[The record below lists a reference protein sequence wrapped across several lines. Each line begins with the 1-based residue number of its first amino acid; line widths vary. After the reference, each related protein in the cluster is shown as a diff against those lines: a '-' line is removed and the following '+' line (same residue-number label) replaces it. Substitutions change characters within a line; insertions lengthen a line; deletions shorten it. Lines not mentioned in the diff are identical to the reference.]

1 MDNTNYFD
9 MAKNLQKMF
18 AEKLPYFNNKDFK
31 VMSKTFEDM
40 QFKKFFE
47 NYGVNI
53 EETDDKVKY
62 FTEFSKALLDNN
74 RFDTRFS
81 NAMLLDMVA
90 IERAVI
96 NARYIYIS
104 LTKKLIHLNYDT
116 TIQNK
121 KGKPPSYFQKIQK
134 V

>member
-18 AEKLPYFNNKDFK
+18 AEKLPYFSDKDFK
-31 VMSKTFEDM
+31 VMGKTFEDM
-40 QFKKFFE
+40 PFKKAFE

-53 EETDDKVKY
+53 AETDDKVKY

-74 RFDTRFS
+74 KFDTSFS
-81 NAMLLDMVA
+81 NAMLLEMVA

-96 NARYIYIS
+96 NARCIYPFY
-104 LTKKLIHLNYDT
+104 N
-116 TIQNK
+116 
-121 KGKPPSYFQKIQK
+121 
-134 V
+134 

>member
-1 MDNTNYFD
+1 MNNTNSFD

-18 AEKLPYFNNKDFK
+18 AEKLPCFNNKDFK

-40 QFKKFFE
+40 QYKKAFE

-62 FTEFSKALLDNN
+62 FTELSKALLDNN
-74 RFDTRFS
+74 KFVAHFS
-81 NAMLLDMVA
+81 NAMLLEMVA

-96 NARYIYIS
+96 NARCIY
-104 LTKKLIHLNYDT
+104 L
-116 TIQNK
+116 
-121 KGKPPSYFQKIQK
+121 
-134 V
+134 

>member
-1 MDNTNYFD
+1 MDNTNSFD

-40 QFKKFFE
+40 QYKKAFE
-47 NYGVNI
+47 NYGVDI

-74 RFDTRFS
+74 RFDIHFS
-81 NAMLLDMVA
+81 NAMLLEMVA

-96 NARYIYIS
+96 NARCIY
-104 LTKKLIHLNYDT
+104 L
-116 TIQNK
+116 
-121 KGKPPSYFQKIQK
+121 
-134 V
+134 

>member
-1 MDNTNYFD
+1 MNNTNSFD

-18 AEKLPYFNNKDFK
+18 SEKLPYFSDKDFK
-31 VMSKTFEDM
+31 VMGKTFEDM
-40 QFKKFFE
+40 QFKKAFE

-74 RFDTRFS
+74 KFDTSFS
-81 NAMLLDMVA
+81 NAMLLEMVA

-96 NARYIYIS
+96 NARCIYPFY
-104 LTKKLIHLNYDT
+104 N
-116 TIQNK
+116 
-121 KGKPPSYFQKIQK
+121 
-134 V
+134 

>member
-1 MDNTNYFD
+1 MDNTNSFD

-18 AEKLPYFNNKDFK
+18 AEKLPYFSDKDFK
-31 VMSKTFEDM
+31 VMGKTFEDM
-40 QFKKFFE
+40 QFKKAFE

-74 RFDTRFS
+74 KFDTSFS
-81 NAMLLDMVA
+81 NAMLLEMVA

-96 NARYIYIS
+96 NTRCIYPFY
-104 LTKKLIHLNYDT
+104 N
-116 TIQNK
+116 
-121 KGKPPSYFQKIQK
+121 
-134 V
+134 

>member
-1 MDNTNYFD
+1 MDNTNSFD

-31 VMSKTFEDM
+31 VMGKTFEDM
-40 QFKKFFE
+40 QFKKAFE

-53 EETDDKVKY
+53 EETDDKAKY

-74 RFDTRFS
+74 KFDTSFS
-81 NAMLLDMVA
+81 NAMLLEMVA

-96 NARYIYIS
+96 NARCIY
-104 LTKKLIHLNYDT
+104 L
-116 TIQNK
+116 
-121 KGKPPSYFQKIQK
+121 
-134 V
+134 

>member
-18 AEKLPYFNNKDFK
+18 AEKLPYFSDKDFK
-31 VMSKTFEDM
+31 VMGKTFEDM
-40 QFKKFFE
+40 QFKKAFE

-74 RFDTRFS
+74 KFDTSFS
-81 NAMLLDMVA
+81 NAMLLEMVA

-96 NARYIYIS
+96 NARCIY
-104 LTKKLIHLNYDT
+104 L
-116 TIQNK
+116 
-121 KGKPPSYFQKIQK
+121 
-134 V
+134 

>member
-9 MAKNLQKMF
+9 MAKNLQKMC
-18 AEKLPYFNNKDFK
+18 AEKLPYLSDKDFK
-31 VMSKTFEDM
+31 VMGKTFEDM
-40 QFKKFFE
+40 QFKKAFE

-74 RFDTRFS
+74 KFDTSFS
-81 NAMLLDMVA
+81 NAMLLEMVA

-96 NARYIYIS
+96 NARCIYPFY
-104 LTKKLIHLNYDT
+104 N
-116 TIQNK
+116 
-121 KGKPPSYFQKIQK
+121 
-134 V
+134 

>member
-18 AEKLPYFNNKDFK
+18 AEKLPYFSDKDFK
-31 VMSKTFEDM
+31 VMGKTFEDM
-40 QFKKFFE
+40 QFKKAFE

-74 RFDTRFS
+74 KFGAHFS

-96 NARYIYIS
+96 NARCIYPFY
-104 LTKKLIHLNYDT
+104 N
-116 TIQNK
+116 
-121 KGKPPSYFQKIQK
+121 
-134 V
+134 

>member
-1 MDNTNYFD
+1 MNNTNSFD

-18 AEKLPYFNNKDFK
+18 AETLPYFSDKDFK
-31 VMSKTFEDM
+31 VMGKTFEDM
-40 QFKKFFE
+40 QFKKAFE

-74 RFDTRFS
+74 KFDTSFS
-81 NAMLLDMVA
+81 NAMLLEMVA

-96 NARYIYIS
+96 NARCIYPFY
-104 LTKKLIHLNYDT
+104 N
-116 TIQNK
+116 
-121 KGKPPSYFQKIQK
+121 
-134 V
+134 

>member
-1 MDNTNYFD
+1 MDNMNSFD

-18 AEKLPYFNNKDFK
+18 AEKLPYFSDKDFK

-40 QFKKFFE
+40 QFKKAFE

-74 RFDTRFS
+74 KFVAHFS
-81 NAMLLDMVA
+81 NAMLLEMVA

-96 NARYIYIS
+96 NARCIY
-104 LTKKLIHLNYDT
+104 L
-116 TIQNK
+116 
-121 KGKPPSYFQKIQK
+121 
-134 V
+134 

>member
-1 MDNTNYFD
+1 MNNTNPFD

-18 AEKLPYFNNKDFK
+18 AEKLPYFNDKDFK
-31 VMSKTFEDM
+31 ILTETFEDM

-74 RFDTRFS
+74 RFSISFS
-81 NAMLLDMVA
+81 NSILLEMVA

-96 NARYIYIS
+96 NARYIYI
-104 LTKKLIHLNYDT
+104 
-116 TIQNK
+116 
-121 KGKPPSYFQKIQK
+121 
-134 V
+134 

>member
-18 AEKLPYFNNKDFK
+18 AEKLPYFSDKDFK
-31 VMSKTFEDM
+31 VMGKTFEDM
-40 QFKKFFE
+40 PFKKAFE

-74 RFDTRFS
+74 KFDTSFS
-81 NAMLLDMVA
+81 NAMLLEMVA

-96 NARYIYIS
+96 NARCIYPFY
-104 LTKKLIHLNYDT
+104 N
-116 TIQNK
+116 
-121 KGKPPSYFQKIQK
+121 
-134 V
+134 

>member
-9 MAKNLQKMF
+9 IAKNLQKMF
-18 AEKLPYFNNKDFK
+18 AEKLPYFSDKDFK
-31 VMSKTFEDM
+31 VMGKTFEDM
-40 QFKKFFE
+40 QFKKAFE

-74 RFDTRFS
+74 KFDTSFS
-81 NAMLLDMVA
+81 NAMLLEMVA

-96 NARYIYIS
+96 NARCIYPFY
-104 LTKKLIHLNYDT
+104 N
-116 TIQNK
+116 
-121 KGKPPSYFQKIQK
+121 
-134 V
+134 

>member
-1 MDNTNYFD
+1 MNNTNSFD

-18 AEKLPYFNNKDFK
+18 AEKLPYFSDKDFK
-31 VMSKTFEDM
+31 VMGKTFEDM
-40 QFKKFFE
+40 QFKKAFE

-74 RFDTRFS
+74 KFDTSFS
-81 NAMLLDMVA
+81 NAMLLEMVA

-96 NARYIYIS
+96 NARCIY
-104 LTKKLIHLNYDT
+104 L
-116 TIQNK
+116 
-121 KGKPPSYFQKIQK
+121 
-134 V
+134 

>member
-1 MDNTNYFD
+1 MNNTNPFD

-18 AEKLPYFNNKDFK
+18 AEKLPYFNDKDFK
-31 VMSKTFEDM
+31 VLTETFEDM

-74 RFDTRFS
+74 IFSISFS
-81 NAMLLDMVA
+81 NSILLEMVA

-96 NARYIYIS
+96 NARYIYI
-104 LTKKLIHLNYDT
+104 
-116 TIQNK
+116 
-121 KGKPPSYFQKIQK
+121 
-134 V
+134 

>member
-18 AEKLPYFNNKDFK
+18 AEKLPYFSDKDFK
-31 VMSKTFEDM
+31 VMGKTFEDM
-40 QFKKFFE
+40 QFKKAFE

-62 FTEFSKALLDNN
+62 FTEFSKALLDNTK
-74 RFDTRFS
+74 FDTSFS
-81 NAMLLDMVA
+81 NAMLLEMVA

-96 NARYIYIS
+96 NARCIYPFY
-104 LTKKLIHLNYDT
+104 N
-116 TIQNK
+116 
-121 KGKPPSYFQKIQK
+121 
-134 V
+134 

>member
-1 MDNTNYFD
+1 MNNTNSFD

-81 NAMLLDMVA
+81 NSMLLEMVA

-96 NARYIYIS
+96 NARCIYPFY
-104 LTKKLIHLNYDT
+104 N
-116 TIQNK
+116 
-121 KGKPPSYFQKIQK
+121 
-134 V
+134 